1 MLATATPL
9 TPLAFDGRDVSD
21 AAIPDEVLAFGL
33 LCCPCCGTQRDPRYP
48 FCCEFAA
55 ESIPEPVL
63 VTH

>member
-1 MLATATPL
+1 MLTTA

-21 AAIPDEVLAFGL
+21 VAVPDDVLGFGL
-33 LCCPCCGTQRDPRYP
+33 LCCPHCGTQRDPRYP

-55 ESIPEPVL
+55 EPAPESLL